1 MELHEL
7 LKNQAIGLGL
17 CQQWQDEWGNP
28 DVDALCNKFIRGI
41 DFCIKHDFPKLEEV
55 NSLFQREDLERNGIF
70 SHSNTKSVSK
80 AQKHVIAMGEAEVD
94 IYVPSYGVCDI
105 YVRHNSKVNLHVGT
119 RSFVYFTIL
128 DNGTVTIKE
137 KQDGAKIKCSY
148 HSGTINDKHLVDTIH
163 YK

>member
-17 CQQWQDEWGNP
+17 CQQWQDEWGTP
-28 DVDALCNKFIRGI
+28 DVNALCNKFIRGI

-105 YVRHNSKVNLHVGT
+105 YIRHNSKVNLHAGAN
-119 RSFVYFTIL
+119 SFVYFTIL
-128 DNGTVTIKE
+128 DNGKITIKE
-137 KQDGAKIKCSY
+137 KQDGARIKCSY
-148 HSGTINDKHLVDTIH
+148 YSGVINNKDLVDTIH
-163 YK
+163 NK